1 MREATHYAS
10 GMLGSS
16 DDLRLHRAPLHP
28 RRAALFHAAT
38 VTQFVYHGG
47 MKGHLPPLL
56 IASLALLVCSEEGPP
71 ATPPGDAR
79 VGAVE
84 DAVVADDRSVTAPD
98 GVVPPSADG
107 AALREDAGVDASAD
121 VGLPGD
127 PPCGPGITPDRDRV
141 VLIGHRFG
149 PEPGVNG
156 TEISSLTLR
165 HGASLVNDGARLDV
179 GDRPARIAFV
189 PWGRFALVL
198 GEAGTLISVATPSA
212 ADLHVID
219 AVGMP
224 PLGNAELVLSPD
236 GRRAHILRS
245 DVDED
250 SGVYTV
256 DVACDGTLSIVEDH
270 LSLRLVQGLRFIPGR
285 PHTAVLVGGQAV
297 FEPVDDDD
305 IRLIRWEADG
315 WRQIGAF
322 DVFHDFIDAGAI
334 GVSGDGRVA
343 LVPNGAAFSEEGG
356 QLSVLAIDGDRLS
369 EVQRLT
375 GLRDAR
381 QARFAPDGVTALLT
395 RFEPG
400 RVTVLHAIEGE
411 VRQIEELVVPLAD
424 HVAFVWGGPD
434 EGRAVLP
441 SVHPVNGSQ
450 VIVLRVTEPGR
461 VVLEQTLPLGPG
473 PRRIPGPVG
482 VQ

>member
-1 MREATHYAS
+1 MRSHLVPLVIAT
-10 GMLGSS
+10 L
-16 DDLRLHRAPLHP
+16 
-28 RRAALFHAAT
+28 
-38 VTQFVYHGG
+38 V
-47 MKGHLPPLL
+47 
-56 IASLALLVCSEEGPP
+56 SLACSDEDPP
-71 ATPPGDAR
+71 ATPAGDAR
-79 VGAVE
+79 VGPAQDAAAV
-84 DAVVADDRSVTAPD
+84 DDQSVTAPD
-98 GVVPPSADG
+98 RLVQPEPDVGLP
-107 AALREDAGVDASAD
+107 REDAGADAAVD

-127 PPCGPGITPDRDRV
+127 PPCGPGIAPERDRV
-141 VLIGHRFG
+141 VLIGHPFG

-156 TEISSLTLR
+156 TEISGLTLR
-165 HGASLVNDGARLDV
+165 HGASLVNDGVRLDV
-179 GDRPARIAFV
+179 GDRPVRIAFV

-198 GEAGTLISVATPSA
+198 GEEGTLSSVSTASA

-236 GRRAHILRS
+236 GRRAHVLRS
-245 DVDED
+245 DVDQD

-256 DVACDGTLSIVEDH
+256 DIACDGTLAIVEGH

-285 PHTAVLVGGQAV
+285 PDTAVLVGGQAV

-305 IRLIRWEADG
+305 MRLVRWEVDG

-356 QLSVLAIDGDRLS
+356 QLSVLAIEGDRLT

-375 GLRDAR
+375 ELRDAR

-400 RVTVLHAIEGE
+400 RVTVFHAIDDE
-411 VRQIEELVVPLAD
+411 VRMIEELVVPLAD
-424 HVAFVWGGPD
+424 HVAFVWGGAD

-441 SVHPVNGSQ
+441 SVHPANGSQ

-473 PRRIPGPVG
+473 PLRIPGPVG